1 MENSCRKKY
10 KPSPKKWILAA
21 RRTGFRRNSALIPAN
36 AGLFHYAGNNPVRY
50 IDPDG
55 CEDAELEKFDI
66 SLVGFFYCNATSTPH
81 NFGGKNL
88 LIMTPDSN
96 EQNSGMSFIGTDNE
110 FEIPDVSTERENLID
125 SNLNQGITIK
135 LAPKQVDVTGIPNDQ
150 SNFVE
155 EFGGSFIIKKQAQSI
170 WGADSTGS
178 GLYVS
183 DICLFKMSCTKDK
196 HTGQIINI
204 EITKAEKMQKRR

>member
-10 KPSPKKWILAA
+10 KQSLKKWVSAA

-96 EQNSGMSFIGTDNE
+96 
-110 FEIPDVSTERENLID
+110 
-125 SNLNQGITIK
+125 LNQGITIK
-135 LAPKQVDVTGIPNDQ
+135 LAPRQVDVTGIPNDQ

-155 EFGGSFIIKKQAQSI
+155 EFGGSFIIKKQAKSI